1 MRIDCDVTQDKINF
15 EYKLDVDEYVYCGP
29 KNGAS
34 VGEFKVEECL
44 FQNIWGAGKKGN
56 KIIGCENH
64 DFFLN
69 ENTFTGYTVYENI
82 IFCFPKDDKNNNFY
96 FKMYSNTFS
105 DCHHPDE
112 NTKSVMI
119 KTRYKNNDIQ
129 MNTISYLRKENS
141 QRAFEIDYYK
151 DCKMIGNTILNS
163 FHH

>member
-69 ENTFTGYTVYENI
+69 ENTFTGCNVYENI
-82 IFCFPKDDKNNNFY
+82 IFCFPKDDKNNIIFISKCIQIH
-96 FKMYSNTFS
+96 FQIVF
-105 DCHHPDE
+105 
-112 NTKSVMI
+112 
-119 KTRYKNNDIQ
+119 IQ
-129 MNTISYLRKENS
+129 MKTQN
-141 QRAFEIDYYK
+141 Q
-151 DCKMIGNTILNS
+151 
-163 FHH
+163 